1 MKPSKNIKNIYFKG
15 EDIITNIK
23 IYLDTKKNKYH

>member
-1 MKPSKNIKNIYFKG
+1 MKPLKNIYFKG